1 MRILKICKMF
11 CCFCFCFLRE
21 ERGIL
26 LGLWDLSSLT
36 GDWTQALAVETPST
50 NHWTTREFSKCSS
63 SKWFSLCILENHRLL
78 ELKGI
83 WEIIILNTSLPQALS
98 PPPTSIII
106 YRQWN
111 KTYLNKVTIYKFS
124 HLGISKAVIPVFF
137 FLTFCWK
144 NFFFWHIVDLQCCG
158 NFCCAAQGLW
168 WWWWFSC

>member
-1 MRILKICKMF
+1 MF
-11 CCFCFCFLRE
+11 CVLLLLFFFFLKE
-21 ERGIL
+21 ERCIL

-63 SKWFSLCILENHRLL
+63 SKWFSLGILENHRLL

-111 KTYLNKVTIYKFS
+111 KTYLNKVTICKFS
-124 HLGISKAVIPVFF
+124 HLGISKVVIPVFF
-137 FLTFCWK
+137 F
-144 NFFFWHIVDLQCCG
+144 FFFLLFAERIFYWRIVDLQCCG
-158 NFCCAAQGLW
+158 NFCCAAQGFW
-168 WWWWFSC
+168 WW